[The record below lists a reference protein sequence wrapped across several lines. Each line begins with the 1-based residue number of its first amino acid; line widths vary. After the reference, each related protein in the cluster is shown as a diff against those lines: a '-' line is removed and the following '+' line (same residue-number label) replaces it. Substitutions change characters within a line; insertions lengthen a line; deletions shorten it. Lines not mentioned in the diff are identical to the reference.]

1 MEPLFVFL
9 TGETTMQMS
18 RENSFAEE
26 EEEDSEEEGEQAAA
40 AMGVST

>member
-26 EEEDSEEEGEQAAA
+26 EEDSEEEGEQAAA